1 VTATSIHD
9 REALGRELIAW
20 ARACVREAAGGPSP
34 DRPSAAWCSRCSAT
48 FVTLRW
54 PDGTLQGCIGTLRTS
69 RVLVDDIAHN
79 AVAAAVR
86 DPRAR
91 RLSLDEVDDL
101 AIEVSLLS
109 ALEPLTHLGD
119 GYEARLRE
127 SIRIGVDGLVL
138 EHGYERATLLPS
150 MWKTLRDLD
159 TFLEALAHKARLPRA
174 GWNADHQLSRYT
186 TEVFASD
193 EVPE

>member
-1 VTATSIHD
+1 M
-9 REALGRELIAW
+9 GRELIAW
-20 ARACVREAAGGPSP
+20 ARACIREATGGPSP
-34 DRPSAAWCSRCSAT
+34 DRPAATWCAERSAT

-69 RVLVDDIAHN
+69 RALIDDIAHN

-91 RLSLDEVDDL
+91 RLSLDEVDEL

-109 ALEPLTHLGD
+109 EIEPVTHLGD

-127 SIRIGVDGLVL
+127 LIRIGVDGLIL
-138 EHGYERATLLPS
+138 ERGYERATLLPS

-159 TFLEALAHKARLPRA
+159 TFLDALARKARLPRTDWDA
-174 GWNADHQLSRYT
+174 EHQLSRYT
-186 TEVFASD
+186 TEVFASH
-193 EVPE
+193 EALE